1 MQIMDQERLLNGRY
15 QLVSQQASGGMAV
28 VYKATDIA
36 LGRIVA
42 VKILRPSLTSD
53 ASFLVRF
60 RQEARNVAN
69 LSHPNIVTVHDV
81 GQDGH
86 THYIVMEFLEGQDL
100 KKIIRAESPFPIE
113 RTLNLVIQMCAG
125 IGYAHRAGLV
135 HADVKPQNILVDD
148 DKVKVTDF
156 GIAQALA
163 VTRPQERQKIVW
175 GSPHYF
181 SPEQAQGEYP
191 TPSSDVYSIGVVLFE
206 MLAGRLPFLGSD
218 QQELALAHIRDA
230 PPRISELN
238 PQVPT
243 SLDRIV
249 QKALSKDPSAR
260 YRTADQLGRILIAYK
275 EQGQEVTANV
285 LVGNAAADQGQNPV
299 AASMGAPTEPSIS
312 PNLLTAPPT
321 YVESY
326 YQGDTNFDLPPQPEV
341 MRSRGYRPPEPQ
353 SADVVTLVLAFVAL
367 LAMLGV
373 VILWIFVW
381 QAYS

>member
-36 LGRIVA
+36 LGRVVA

-53 ASFLVRF
+53 TSFLVRF

-135 HADVKPQNILVDD
+135 HADVKPQNILVDE

-285 LVGNAAADQGQNPV
+285 AIANPPAEQNQGQNPLDN
-299 AASMGAPTEPSIS
+299 SIGAPTEPSIS
-312 PNLLTAPPT
+312 PHMGSAQPNYADHPT
-321 YVESY
+321 IREIPIMIFHRSPKLCEV
-326 YQGDTNFDLPPQPEV
+326 GDIVRLNH
-341 MRSRGYRPPEPQ
+341 SR
-353 SADVVTLVLAFVAL
+353 L
-367 LAMLGV
+367 M
-373 VILWIFVW
+373 W
-381 QAYS
+381 